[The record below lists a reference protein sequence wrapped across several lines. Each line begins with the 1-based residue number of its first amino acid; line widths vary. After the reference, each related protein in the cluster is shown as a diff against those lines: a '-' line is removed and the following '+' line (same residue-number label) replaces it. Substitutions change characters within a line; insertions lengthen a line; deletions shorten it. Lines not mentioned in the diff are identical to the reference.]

1 MKKLILIIGVLAIW
15 LMPLFTFAQE
25 IATEAPPPVEE
36 VPYVAQV
43 VKWSNALYNLP
54 AIPLVVIGCIMVG
67 YFAKL
72 VPIIPNTW
80 IPGIVFLVGIAANLV
95 MTPLN
100 SGPDWARAVILG
112 LVAGGGSIFVH
123 RKWLK
128 DWIDIDVFGDIGKK
142 ASVIILLGLLAGG
155 SVGCVNL
162 ARLKPVAVAEGQDAY
177 LVNAERVHVTSLE
190 AYISV
195 TNWELNNRESLP
207 VEVSRAVDKVRSEF
221 KPAWNE
227 ADKIL
232 EDYRTNRMGIS
243 DLERLTAALQ
253 AAQDSMLR
261 LKSDKNEAAKL
272 FAAISDLT
280 GAVAQLRN

>member
-1 MKKLILIIGVLAIW
+1 MKKLTLIIGVLAIW
-15 LMPLFTFAQE
+15 LMPLFAFAQDV
-25 IATEAPPPVEE
+25 APE
-36 VPYVAQV
+36 VPEEIPYVSQV

-72 VPIIPNTW
+72 VPIIPNSW
-80 IPGIVFLVGIAANLV
+80 IPGIVFLVGIAANIV
-95 MTPLN
+95 MTPLD
-100 SGPDWARAVILG
+100 SAQDWGRAVILG
-112 LVAGGGSIFVH
+112 LVAGGGSIVVH

-142 ASVIILLGLLAGG
+142 VGVILLLGLLAGG
-155 SVGCVNL
+155 SVGCVNM

-177 LVNAERVHVTSLE
+177 LVNAERIHSTSLD
-190 AYISV
+190 AYIAI
-195 TNWELNNRESLP
+195 TNWELNNRNGLP
-207 VEVSRAVDKVRSEF
+207 VEVSRAVDKVRREF

-232 EDYRTNRMGIS
+232 DDYRANRIGVS

-253 AAQDSMLR
+253 AAQESMLR
-261 LKSDKNEAAKL
+261 LKADRNEVTQL
-272 FAAISDLT
+272 FSAIAGLT
-280 GAVAQLRN
+280 SAVSELRN